1 MTDLSATL
9 DILRSKG
16 VRSAQFHADGTLAA
30 VTFDAPETAQPGATE
45 PAPADDVPE
54 PYRNALEILAGG
66 RSKPD
71 ASAEV
76 A

>member
-1 MTDLSATL
+1 MNDLSATL

-30 VTFDAPETAQPGATE
+30 VAFENPEPVQPGVTE

-54 PYRNALEILAGG
+54 PYRNALEILASG
-66 RSKPD
+66 RSKP
-71 ASAEV
+71 AVSAEV